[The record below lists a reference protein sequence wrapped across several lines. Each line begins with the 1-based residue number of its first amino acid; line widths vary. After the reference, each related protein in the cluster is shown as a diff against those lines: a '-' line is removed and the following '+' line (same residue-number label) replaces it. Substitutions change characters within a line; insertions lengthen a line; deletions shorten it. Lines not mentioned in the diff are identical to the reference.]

1 MAIQTTVG
9 AQTNDAFQSSVL
21 TDNFVQYMK
30 DVENR
35 NFSSGPV
42 YDSKEGGNPTYG
54 YGHKLTNTEKLEG
67 KIKIGDFE
75 IPLENINEENSEK
88 MLVQDLK
95 KANDILLK
103 TYGEK
108 YINLDSRRKQMLI
121 DFQFNVRDFKKEGT
135 FPNFK
140 KALFANDDQGMIAEH
155 KRGFYSSEEDR
166 KNKTNFKTLSRNK
179 DFKNFFFGEN

>member
-1 MAIQTTVG
+1 MTIQTAVG

-42 YDSKEGGNPTYG
+42 HDSREGGSPTYA
-54 YGHKLTNTEKLEG
+54 YGHKLTETEKAQG
-67 KIKIGDFE
+67 KIYN
-75 IPLENINEENSEK
+75 IPLSEINEENSEK
-88 MLVQDLK
+88 ILVQDLK

-103 TYGEK
+103 TYGEN
-108 YINLDSRRKQMLI
+108 YINLDPRRKQMLI
-121 DFQFNVRDFKKEGT
+121 DFQFNVRNFKNENV

-140 KALFANDDQGMIAEH
+140 KALFSNDDQGMIAEH

>member
-121 DFQFNVRDFKKEGT
+121 DFQYNMGSGGVELFKKFRE
-135 FPNFK
+135 
-140 KALFANDDQGMIAEH
+140 ALFTGDEKTMKKEYE
-155 KRGFYSSEEDR
+155 RGYYPSDLDR
-166 KNKTNFKTLSRNK
+166 KNKTNFKKLKDRNAR
-179 DFKNFFFGEN
+179 FFSEFFIGE